1 MTDERGNSAGSI
13 ILAFFAI
20 VTSVFLLM
28 LSERKRAAVGR
39 REMQLFL
46 IGYIITSICEIFTVG
61 AFPLDPVVRKV
72 RPDGLFSKTLS

>member
-1 MTDERGNSAGSI
+1 
-13 ILAFFAI
+13 
-20 VTSVFLLM
+20 M

-46 IGYIITSICEIFTVG
+46 IGYIITSLCEIFTVG

-72 RPDGLFSKTLS
+72 RPDDLFAKTVS